1 MFNLYGMLRSIAKQ
15 INENY
20 ITLTIDERYLGLYL
34 FSDIIQTWYRYLL
47 HCSMVFI
54 STDRLL
60 TQFTL
65 NHCLC

>member
-1 MFNLYGMLRSIAKQ
+1 MFNLNGMLRSIAKQ

-20 ITLTIDERYLGLYL
+20 NTLTIDERYLGLYL

-47 HCSMVFI
+47 HCSMIFT

-60 TQFTL
+60 M
-65 NHCLC
+65 